1 MSIAELIAILSA
13 TLATQNGA
21 MADAVKRGDLAE
33 ISRLTPIIAETGTT
47 LARIKTLT

>member
-1 MSIAELIAILSA
+1 MTLDELISILSS

-21 MADAVKRGDLAE
+21 MADAVKRGDLLE
-33 ISRLTPIIAETGTT
+33 IARLSPLIAETETT